1 MFRIYLYLQLAWLRK
16 KYSYLYSFT
25 ITSTKVLQDINC
37 IIIQTFYVLFVI
49 SHRYRR
55 LHNIF
60 YNHIWKYYLKFLSRR
75 RYLFYYTRVT
85 LCSVLWKRQKC
96 QLHFQNASHHAL
108 YYSIYYCCYRS
119 WLHLSRVIYK
129 QLEASCCNN
138 NVVLY
143 IQFTYTMHLET
154 LLCKHKHKSR
164 VFYLFLKVVQLN
176 LNHIFHIFFLS

>member
-37 IIIQTFYVLFVI
+37 IIIQTFYVLCVI

-55 LHNIF
+55 LHSIF
-60 YNHIWKYYLKFLSRR
+60 YNHIWEYYLKFLSRR
-75 RYLFYYTRVT
+75 RYLFYSKHTCHIVQCIMEKAKMLVAFLECIT
-85 LCSVLWKRQKC
+85 SCIIL
-96 QLHFQNASHHAL
+96 L
-108 YYSIYYCCYRS
+108 YILYYCCYRS

-138 NVVLY
+138 NVV
-143 IQFTYTMHLET
+143 
-154 LLCKHKHKSR
+154 SR
-164 VFYLFLKVVQLN
+164 IPYAFMN
-176 LNHIFHIFFLS
+176 IIM